1 MLASL
6 AGEWGVPSSALRVET
21 RSTTT
26 RESANA
32 LAGALSGR
40 RARLVTSPPH
50 RARALQAFESA
61 GVDACVHDTGTDV
74 VPPGGP
80 SYLWPQVSAIGK
92 TEDALHELVG
102 LAWYH
107 VLDWRQV
114 PRPHSRHGRSDA
126 QGDG

>member
-1 MLASL
+1 M
-6 AGEWGVPSSALRVET
+6 
-21 RSTTT
+21 
-26 RESANA
+26 
-32 LAGALSGR
+32 
-40 RARLVTSPPH
+40 
-50 RARALQAFESA
+50 
-61 GVDACVHDTGTDV
+61 
-74 VPPGGP
+74 PPGGP